1 MLLYRL
7 GNRLSHMGES
17 LTGLFYPRLC
27 PACSEVLYGN
37 ENILCLRC
45 TCELPRTHFHLDPE
59 NDVAR
64 LFWGRV
70 MIKDAA
76 SFFYYQK
83 GSRYQHIIHAMKYHN
98 RQQLGI
104 DLGRWY
110 GLELAG
116 TSFAHADMI
125 HPVPLHG
132 AKQKRRGFN
141 QSERIA
147 RGISEALCIPLET
160 DLIERA
166 VNTDT
171 QTRKSKFERWSNVE
185 GIFRLTCP
193 DKLKNR
199 HIVLVD
205 DVVTTG
211 STLEACAAP
220 LLVVEGTQVSV
231 LTLACAK
238 MR

>member
-104 DLGRWY
+104 DLGRWVIITA
-110 GLELAG
+110 L
-116 TSFAHADMI
+116 T
-125 HPVPLHG
+125 
-132 AKQKRRGFN
+132 
-141 QSERIA
+141 IA
-147 RGISEALCIPLET
+147 SIKTVLVLNIFMHL
-160 DLIERA
+160 
-166 VNTDT
+166 
-171 QTRKSKFERWSNVE
+171 KFEDRTFR
-185 GIFRLTCP
+185 IF
-193 DKLKNR
+193 
-199 HIVLVD
+199 VGV
-205 DVVTTG
+205 
-211 STLEACAAP
+211 A
-220 LLVVEGTQVSV
+220 V
-231 LTLACAK
+231 LTLAIFIVLTFFDYAFH
-238 MR
+238 